1 MDKVNAVRLWKYI
14 STKMSNLMSR
24 KIQLELEFMIR
35 YIVYREG
42 IFILTRYLQ
51 RTLGDISDS
60 LVYIL

>member
-1 MDKVNAVRLWKYI
+1 
-14 STKMSNLMSR
+14 MSR
-24 KIQLELEFMIR
+24 QIQLELEFMIR